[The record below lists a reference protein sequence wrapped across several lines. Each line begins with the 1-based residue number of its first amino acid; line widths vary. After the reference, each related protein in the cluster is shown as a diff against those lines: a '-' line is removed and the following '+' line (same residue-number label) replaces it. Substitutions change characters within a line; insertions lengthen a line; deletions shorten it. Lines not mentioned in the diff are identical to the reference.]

1 MTAAAISKLNE
12 FSQRF
17 AALAFARFPELERHV
32 VASREFQH
40 DGDLYIEFPCPFP
53 AELQWPLCIW
63 TEREREVSV
72 GLDACHTH
80 FTCGRDSTESEVF
93 AEALSFLEGIFAE
106 RVVVVSFVPDGRL
119 AGSSFHSPDE
129 IETEIAE
136 TPPGILVRVRSWRGT
151 YLRDQKA

>member
-1 MTAAAISKLNE
+1 MTPPTTSKPDA
-12 FSQRF
+12 FSLRF
-17 AALAFARFPELERHV
+17 TALLFARFPELERHI

-63 TEREREVSV
+63 TERGHEVSV

-80 FTCGRDSTESEVF
+80 FTCGRESTESEVF
-93 AEALSFLEGIFAE
+93 AEALSFLDGIFAE
-106 RVVVVSFVPDGRL
+106 RIVVISFVPDGRL

-151 YLRDQKA
+151 YLRDHVA